1 MELTVIKGDSKAA
14 TALAMT
20 ANGAIVTPVRS
31 P

>member
-20 ANGAIVTPVRS
+20 AIGAIVTSVGKP
-31 P
+31 